1 MTHYLS
7 LNGTPRSP
15 NPTVIMKAKKSNIND
30 RLKETYLIFN
40 ELYILKIA
48 TKRNVDTIVVKSHR
62 LLTSLRG
69 NLKKKQAHNASKS
82 RYANNTI

>member
-48 TKRNVDTIVVKSHR
+48 TKRNVDTIVIISHQ
-62 LLTSLRG
+62 LLTSLNEIEVYLG
-69 NLKKKQAHNASKS
+69 WQPSSVLFM
-82 RYANNTI
+82 